1 MDINEVTQGEYLS
14 KKYKLSWVA
23 YVEMI
28 LAHIIFIA
36 IVVFC
41 SSFFSHQTI
50 ILSCFFVFEAI
61 FIFLVVLSKKA
72 KYVFIDERGVW
83 YHRGILPWTKGVNG
97 ILWHDCGGSSYKQ
110 GFFAYIFNTYT
121 IYITHKYTES
131 MQIAVHHIYNGKEFC
146 GVVSDYLHKLH
157 NN

>member
-41 SSFFSHQTI
+41 SSFFFTPNNYTF
-50 ILSCFFVFEAI
+50 LFFCF
-61 FIFLVVLSKKA
+61 
-72 KYVFIDERGVW
+72 
-83 YHRGILPWTKGVNG
+83 
-97 ILWHDCGGSSYKQ
+97 
-110 GFFAYIFNTYT
+110 
-121 IYITHKYTES
+121 
-131 MQIAVHHIYNGKEFC
+131 
-146 GVVSDYLHKLH
+146 
-157 NN
+157 

>member
-61 FIFLVVLSKKA
+61 FIFFSCIVNESKICF
-72 KYVFIDERGVW
+72 YR
-83 YHRGILPWTKGVNG
+83 
-97 ILWHDCGGSSYKQ
+97 
-110 GFFAYIFNTYT
+110 
-121 IYITHKYTES
+121 
-131 MQIAVHHIYNGKEFC
+131 
-146 GVVSDYLHKLH
+146 
-157 NN
+157 